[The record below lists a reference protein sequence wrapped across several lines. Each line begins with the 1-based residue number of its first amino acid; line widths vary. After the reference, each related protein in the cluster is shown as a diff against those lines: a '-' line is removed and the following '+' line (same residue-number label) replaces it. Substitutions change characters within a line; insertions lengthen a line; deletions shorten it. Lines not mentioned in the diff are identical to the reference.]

1 MINRPIENSRKA
13 GSDLAADARRA
24 AGVRAQ
30 GTCFGFELYSTIPFR
45 CLRNGSGRPLEVC
58 DSPAV
63 QVVDPGTFIGEWED
77 GTVPS
82 VFARLYR
89 DGDVYRL
96 WTRSGGW
103 ILIEPQIPRITL
115 PPFDDAARSEEN
127 VWNIPIA
134 LCLLHRGDL
143 ALHAAAVE
151 INGSALMLVAPGG
164 SGKTTLAAAFAQ
176 AGYRVLSEDVTCIT
190 IDGHPAIVPGPA
202 MLRLRPDVISSIEL
216 PQADVLRRLP
226 SRITMALAT
235 EDRGSCSPVPLR
247 RIIMLQTGADEFKLT
262 QISAVDA
269 VPAIWQM
276 TFMMPADEWK
286 TFCFTRLVD
295 LVKVVPVWRFE
306 RPLKFE
312 ALPETVGRLAALCG
326 DGRP

>member
-1 MINRPIENSRKA
+1 MINQSVENSSRVGA
-13 GSDLAADARRA
+13 DPAPDARRDPA
-24 AGVRAQ
+24 VRAQ

-45 CLRNGSGRPLEVC
+45 CLRNGSGRPLEVR
-58 DSPAV
+58 DSPTV
-63 QVVDPGTFIGEWED
+63 QVGDPGAFVGAWEA
-77 GTVPS
+77 GAVPS

-89 DGDVYRL
+89 DDQVYRL
-96 WTRSGGW
+96 WTRSSGW

-115 PPFDDAARSEEN
+115 PPFDDPARSEEN
-127 VWNIPIA
+127 LWNIPIA

-143 ALHAAAVE
+143 ALHAAAIE
-151 INGSALMLVAPGG
+151 INGNALMLVAPGG

-190 IDGHPAIVPGPA
+190 IDGQPAIVPGPA
-202 MLRLRPDVISSIEL
+202 MLRLRPDVMSSVEL
-216 PQADVLRRLP
+216 PHADVLRRLP
-226 SRITMALAT
+226 SRITMALST
-235 EDRGSCSPVPLR
+235 EDRGNCSPVPLR
-247 RIIMLQTGADEFKLT
+247 GIIMLHTAAAEFRLE
-262 QISAVDA
+262 QIPAVEA
-269 VPAIWQM
+269 VPAIWPL

-306 RPLKFE
+306 RPLKFGT
-312 ALPETVGRLAALCG
+312 LPETVRRLAVLCS

>member
-1 MINRPIENSRKA
+1 MINESVKNS
-13 GSDLAADARRA
+13 SRA
-24 AGVRAQ
+24 ASGQAPDTGAPSVRAQ
-30 GTCFGFELYSTIPFR
+30 GTCFGFELYSAIPFR
-45 CLRNGSGRPLEVC
+45 CLRNGSGRPLEVR

-96 WTRSGGW
+96 WTRGGGW

-115 PPFDDAARSEEN
+115 PPFDDPARSEEN

-134 LCLLHRGDL
+134 LCLLHWGDL

-151 INGSALMLVAPGG
+151 INGGALMLVAPGG

-176 AGYRVLSEDVTCIT
+176 AGYRVLSEDVSCIT

-202 MLRLRPDVISSIEL
+202 MLRLRPDIMSSVKL
-216 PQADVLRRLP
+216 PQADVMRRLP
-226 SRITMALAT
+226 SRITMALSA
-235 EDRGSCSPVPLR
+235 EDRGNCSPVPLR
-247 RIIMLQTGADEFKLT
+247 GIIMLHTADAEFT
-262 QISAVDA
+262 FEQIPAVDA
-269 VPAIWQM
+269 VPAIWQL
-276 TFMMPADEWK
+276 TFMMPGDEWK
-286 TFCFTRLVD
+286 TFCFTQLVD

-306 RPLKFE
+306 RPLRFE
-312 ALPETVGRLAALCG
+312 ALPETVRRLAGLCS
-326 DGRP
+326 DVRP